1 MVEQGTENPRVVGS
15 IPTGSTIFADL
26 AHLVE
31 RHLAKVEVASSSLVI
46 RSTVSPYRDSLY
58 GVFVNKEELT
68 MKVTSAEAAKIL
80 RKYQDELRN
89 TELLES
95 RSKEFLAAVGENIE
109 EVRPQ
114 YDYAETQ
121 NKCDELEAKIRKLKH
136 TINVFNST
144 QVVPG
149 FDMTID
155 MVLVYLPQ
163 LSSRCEK
170 LRRMQSILPK
180 TRSESYNGASVNVI
194 DYRYANYDIGAVK
207 ADYDRH
213 CDLLARIQTA
223 LDTVNTTVEFE
234 IDL

>member
-1 MVEQGTENPRVVGS
+1 
-15 IPTGSTIFADL
+15 
-26 AHLVE
+26 
-31 RHLAKVEVASSSLVI
+31 
-46 RSTVSPYRDSLY
+46 
-58 GVFVNKEELT
+58 